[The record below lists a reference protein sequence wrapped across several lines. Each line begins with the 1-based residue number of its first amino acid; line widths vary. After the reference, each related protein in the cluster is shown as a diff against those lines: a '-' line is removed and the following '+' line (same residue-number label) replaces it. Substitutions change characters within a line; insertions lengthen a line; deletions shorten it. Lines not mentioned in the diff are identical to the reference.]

1 MLNVL
6 FVWTLLL
13 TSLFTLIHRYTL
25 GCYVIYIFQTDCIKI
40 QNYLVRWPVS
50 NFIFEIFGQWM
61 SFGKTIHSSYNF
73 VAALDHMLDSRS
85 IAAVGCRYFDF
96 RHSLFLYWYFHSS
109 VDYFIVK
116 LKKEL
121 IEPWKH
127 ILSQKLMR
135 LKAISWK
142 LPYGDCWALISCWR
156 KDFKSS
162 QVADWPVCLLIYCIW
177 PLNDFDWV
185 NEPSSFCKIA
195 PRSRPFCIWL
205 FP

>member
-1 MLNVL
+1 M
-6 FVWTLLL
+6 
-13 TSLFTLIHRYTL
+13 YA
-25 GCYVIYIFQTDCIKI
+25 VIYIIIYINSSLYVGLICDFHF
-40 QNYLVRWPVS
+40 S
-50 NFIFEIFGQWM
+50 NWLYKNAEFFGQVTCILFYFWDIRM
-61 SFGKTIHSSYNF
+61 SVGKTIHSSYSF

-85 IAAVGCRYFDF
+85 IAVVGRRYFDF

-135 LKAISWK
+135 LEAISWK